1 MTLAGNLFATGAV
14 TITAAATIMV
24 VQPRS
29 SGLPSKGVSGDQSGS
44 LSAARTATAGST
56 TTAITDTATTP
67 WTASAYVGHVIEGT
81 SGTNNGVRRIITAN
95 TNQTLTVDIAFPA
108 TMASQTFRIL
118 EPDTSMP
125 IVTDY
130 FFNHTAGA
138 AAATLQ
144 VRGLVNGTL
153 TTRAIAYYQPGAA
166 ATGLGSGT
174 GCRLP
179 GIPGGEITFLSGA
192 AMTGS
197 LTVSGYWAN
206 PNQSI
211 A

>member
-14 TITAAATIMV
+14 TITAATTIMA

-29 SGLPSKGVSGDQSGS
+29 SGIPSKGVSGDQSGS

-67 WTASAYVGHVIEGT
+67 WTASAYVGHIVEGT

-118 EPDTSMP
+118 EPSSDFQV
-125 IVTDY
+125 VTDY
-130 FFNHTAGA
+130 AVSHTATAGLL
-138 AAATLQ
+138 TIK

-153 TTRAIAYYQPGAA
+153 TTREISYYNSFA
-166 ATGLGSGT
+166 ATT
-174 GCRLP
+174 GNPVVTGMRLP
-179 GIPGGEITFLSGA
+179 GIPGGELTITTSS
-192 AMTGS
+192 AMTGNIAI
-197 LTVSGYWAN
+197 SGFWIN
-206 PNQSI
+206 GNSGSC
-211 A
+211 